1 MTTFL
6 KLFLIIVIIFIAL
19 YSYLGVQIL
28 LHSEVIDYDFLYLLF
43 TTIFKPYMIIFLGI
57 IAVFILMSLLF
68 EEIYLIVNCGTTI
81 ESLFTLIVSS
91 ILLYWVISYFI
102 FDFHFYLP
110 VNEFDKLFLSPEAI
124 RFNTEDTKMINILD
138 NFSE

>member
-28 LHSEVIDYDFLYLLF
+28 LHYEVIDYDFLYLLF

-57 IAVFILMSLLF
+57 IAVFI
-68 EEIYLIVNCGTTI
+68 
-81 ESLFTLIVSS
+81 
-91 ILLYWVISYFI
+91 
-102 FDFHFYLP
+102 
-110 VNEFDKLFLSPEAI
+110 
-124 RFNTEDTKMINILD
+124 
-138 NFSE
+138 